1 MQAEPMAG
9 TCWSTPPRPSRLYNR
24 VEKPRCFRQRPR
36 TGRAFGGL
44 GLCSAVPVTWRQPL
58 GDGETASQVRAEFTP
73 YLYRGRANHLHMGKR
88 RVRRRGGRLP
98 ARGRG
103 SDPSLTAPRQPPH
116 RLSFHKTNFKVN
128 KAPGTR
134 PLQPLYHRSGVFFLP
149 PPLPTTTSTS
159 LCPSPEPSRLHELP
173 GAGFTGQVP
182 EQSAEELAGP
192 QARGEEES
200 FTKAFRLW
208 FYMIGTAEQH
218 PSSGLTFH
226 LQINSPF
233 LPPRSAAA
241 AGLSR
246 H

>member
-1 MQAEPMAG
+1 MVGSERRMSCSRLRRISPNPGRPSVGFPNPHGLGILSRFRVRRSVLRIAPGGGGNSSERMPEGMQAEPMAG
-9 TCWSTPPRPSRLYNR
+9 TCWSTPPQPSRLYNR

-44 GLCSAVPVTWRQPL
+44 GLCSAVPVTCRQPL

-149 PPLPTTTSTS
+149 PPPPHHHHHLP
-159 LCPSPEPSRLHELP
+159 LP
-173 GAGFTGQVP
+173 F
-182 EQSAEELAGP
+182 S
-192 QARGEEES
+192 
-200 FTKAFRLW
+200 
-208 FYMIGTAEQH
+208 
-218 PSSGLTFH
+218 
-226 LQINSPF
+226 
-233 LPPRSAAA
+233 
-241 AGLSR
+241 
-246 H
+246 